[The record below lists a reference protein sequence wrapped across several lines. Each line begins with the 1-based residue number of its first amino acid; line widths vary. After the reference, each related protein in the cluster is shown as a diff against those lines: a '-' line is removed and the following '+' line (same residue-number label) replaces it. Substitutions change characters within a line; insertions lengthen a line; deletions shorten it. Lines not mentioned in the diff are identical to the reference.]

1 MTSKKKISRKKS
13 PAKSQKDSIP
23 SFLSGN
29 FLYEDQHRFALIKV
43 GTKLI
48 HVVSL
53 YDTGLRC
60 IIGPKSDLR
69 YLREEANSETNLPL
83 LKKRARQLSRKSPL
97 TGLKREMTV
106 KARGVLD
113 EILNL

>member
-1 MTSKKKISRKKS
+1 M
-13 PAKSQKDSIP
+13 
-23 SFLSGN
+23 
-29 FLYEDQHRFALIKV
+29 YEDQHRFALIKV

-60 IIGPKSDLR
+60 IIAPKEDIR
-69 YLREEANSETNLPL
+69 YLKTEATSDSNLRL
-83 LKKRARQLSRKSPL
+83 LKKRARQFKRKSPL

-106 KARGVLD
+106 KARGLLE